1 MTMRRSIYAC
11 VLALGGGLLAGC
23 SDSTFV
29 SDALGCGDVRSFSI
43 GNSASGRLSTG
54 DCQLQD
60 GSAVDY
66 YRVSISG
73 GRTVHLLLSSSQ
85 INPYVVI
92 MDRNGNVV
100 ADEDNGGTGYSELLT
115 DLPSGTY
122 YIAATTYDIG
132 EYGDYVLE
140 TQYE

>member
-1 MTMRRSIYAC
+1 MRRSLYAC
-11 VLALGGGLLAGC
+11 ALLLSGALLSGC

-29 SDALGCGDVRSFSI
+29 DDQLGCDEVRGFSI
-43 GNSASGRLSTG
+43 GNSTSGHLSTG

-66 YRVSISG
+66 YRVNISG
-73 GRTVHLLLSSSQ
+73 SRTVHILLTSDV

-92 MDRNGNVV
+92 MDRYGNVV
-100 ADEDNGGTGYSELLT
+100 ADEDNGGTGYSEILT
-115 DLPSGTY
+115 NLPSGTY
-122 YIAATTYDIG
+122 YIAATSYDFG
-132 EYGDYVLE
+132 DYGDYFLE

>member
-1 MTMRRSIYAC
+1 MRRSLYAG
-11 VLALGGGLLAGC
+11 ALLLSGALLSGC

-29 SDALGCGDVRSFSI
+29 NDQLGCDEVRGFSI
-43 GNSASGRLSTG
+43 GNSTSGRLSTG
-54 DCQLQD
+54 DCQLDD

-66 YRVSISG
+66 YRVNISG
-73 GRTVHLLLSSSQ
+73 SRTVHVLLTSDV

-92 MDRNGNVV
+92 MDRYGNVV

-115 DLPSGTY
+115 NLPSGTY
-122 YIAATTYDIG
+122 YIAATSYAPGD
-132 EYGDYVLE
+132 YGDYFLE

>member
-1 MTMRRSIYAC
+1 MRGSRYAC
-11 VLALGGGLLAGC
+11 AILLSGALLSGC

-29 SDALGCGDVRSFSI
+29 NDQLGCDEVRGFSV
-43 GNSASGRLSTG
+43 GSDTSGRLDLG

-66 YRVSISG
+66 YRVNVSG
-73 GRTVHLLLSSSQ
+73 SRTVHVLLTSNQ

-92 MDRNGNVV
+92 MDRYGNVV
-100 ADEDNGGTGYSELLT
+100 VEEDNGGTGFSEILT
-115 DLPSGTY
+115 NLPSGTY
-122 YIAATTYDIG
+122 YIAATSYEIG
-132 EYGDYVLE
+132 EYGDYFLE

>member
-1 MTMRRSIYAC
+1 MRRSLSVC
-11 VLALGGGLLAGC
+11 ALLLSGALLAGC
-23 SDSTFV
+23 NDSTFV
-29 SDALGCGDVRSFSI
+29 DDQLGCNRVRSFNI
-43 GNSASGRLSTG
+43 GNSASGDLTSG

-66 YRVSISG
+66 YRVNING
-73 GRTVHLLLSSSQ
+73 NRAVHVFLSSNT

-100 ADEDNGGTGYSELLT
+100 VEEDNGGTGFSELIA

-122 YIAATTYDIG
+122 YIAATSYDFG
-132 EYGDYVLE
+132 DYGDYLLE

>member
-1 MTMRRSIYAC
+1 MRRSLYAC
-11 VLALGGGLLAGC
+11 ALLLSGALLSGC

-29 SDALGCGDVRSFSI
+29 NDQLGCDEVRGFSI
-43 GNSASGRLSTG
+43 GNSTSGHLSTG

-66 YRVSISG
+66 YRVNISG
-73 GRTVHLLLSSSQ
+73 NRTVHVLLTSDV

-92 MDRNGNVV
+92 MDRYGNVV
-100 ADEDNGGTGYSELLT
+100 ADEDNGGTGYSEILT
-115 DLPSGTY
+115 NLPSGTY
-122 YIAATTYDIG
+122 YIAATSYDFG
-132 EYGDYVLE
+132 DYGDYFLD

>member
-1 MTMRRSIYAC
+1 MRGSLYAC
-11 VLALGGGLLAGC
+11 ALILSGALLSGC

-29 SDALGCGDVRSFSI
+29 NDQLGCDEVRSFSI
-43 GNSASGRLSTG
+43 GSDASGRLSTG
-54 DCQLQD
+54 DCQLDD

-73 GRTVHLLLSSSQ
+73 NRTTHVLLTSDE

-92 MDRNGNVV
+92 MDRYGNVV
-100 ADEDNGGTGYSELLT
+100 AEEDNGGTGFSELQT
-115 DLPSGTY
+115 NLPSGTY
-122 YIAATTYDIG
+122 YIAATSYDVGDYG
-132 EYGDYVLE
+132 EYLLE